1 MEILTAGGPVAPER
15 GTDEAPGLV
24 ELLSAQ
30 ARKRPDD
37 IAVEYRDETLTFAE
51 LVGRATELAAGLRSR
66 GLRRDDCVGIFLEP
80 SAALPVAV
88 WGVLFAGAAYLP
100 LSPDYPDERI
110 RAMAEDSRAPVLLT
124 EAPLRDRLAALAP
137 PGTALVTPAELA
149 AGARAAADGP
159 AGAPAPAPAPAPGSL
174 APGAPATAPTPTPT
188 APSPGAPTLAPGVP
202 TSPAPAAPSPGA
214 PPLAAPSPGAP
225 PLAAPSAGSPAP
237 AAPPPGALAYVI
249 YTSGSTG
256 RPKGVMVEHRAIAHQ
271 MRWLA
276 RTYGLGPSSTVLQK
290 TPMSFDAAQWEIL
303 APCLGS
309 RIVPAAPGAYRD
321 PGALLDTVVRHGV
334 TVMQCVPTLLQALLD
349 TDRLPDCDTLTQVF
363 CGGEALS
370 RRLAQRFTETLH
382 KCELVNLYGPTECT
396 VNASAC
402 TVDPS
407 SVADGPSGV
416 PIGTPVD
423 GLAFHV
429 LDERMRPVAP
439 GAVGELYI
447 SGVQVARGYR
457 HRPDLTAE
465 RFLDNPFSTDPAH
478 AVLYRTGDRVHREG
492 GTYRFD
498 GRVDRQVKLRGYRVE
513 LDEIRLAIETHD
525 WVRNAAV
532 LVKDDPASGHRSLVA
547 CVELSPR
554 EAALM
559 DQGSHDRHHVSKAGR
574 FQVRAQLSD
583 GGCRDTADLAGRHR
597 VDLPGRTPTAEQC
610 RRVFARKT
618 YRFYEGGETRPE
630 ELLALLAA
638 RTPGAAPRRPEQL
651 RAAELG
657 AVLRYFGQYTSDER
671 LLPKYGYA
679 SPGSLYA
686 AQLYLEVTGPD
697 GCAGLAPGHW
707 YYHPVEHRVYL
718 IEAGSD
724 GRDGRG
730 GPGGHDGHSGGGGH
744 GGDDGCAADAG
755 DAGPGGEAGPGGPGG
770 DGGPR
775 EDGGPGGDGGPR
787 EDGGPRGDGGPGIRF
802 HFAGRRGAIAP
813 VYRNNVQEVLEI
825 EAGHMAGLL
834 EEVLPAYGLDI
845 AEAPHTP
852 GSMRRLH
859 CAEEDH
865 YLGAFD
871 LVPYRADR
879 PDVPV
884 DVYLQVHPGRVP
896 GMAAGQYHHTGGAL
910 ERIADELVLKRHVIA
925 INQQVYERAAFG
937 ITLVS
942 PAPEHPRSY
951 LDLGRRLQRLQMN
964 GAGFGFMPSGY
975 SSRTGHDLP
984 AARRMEAV
992 LRAAG
997 RPTGPSYFF
1006 VGGRVSAGQLAHR
1019 GMREDSVHMRGPTEM
1034 IRADLVEL
1042 LPDYMVPHRLV
1053 VMDRLP
1059 LTASGKVD
1067 LRALESAPE
1076 TDFAT
1081 AGRPFVAPST
1091 TTERIVRDLWQA
1103 GTGQQAASIR
1113 DDFFECGGNSLIA
1126 VGLVNRVNRRFGC
1139 ALPLQVLFESP
1150 TIEELARRVDGQRGA
1165 SSSRLVPLGAAR
1177 AGRPVYCWPGLGGY
1191 PMNLRPLAR
1200 RLDAGRPFL
1209 GIQAHGVNAGEQPYA
1224 TITEMAGRDVRA
1236 ITEVQPNG
1244 PYTLCGYS
1252 FGARVAFETAHLL
1265 EREGHRVDRLLLLA
1279 PGSPKLRTAGSGRAS
1294 YTDPAYLTILYS
1306 VFAGAVTGPGLE
1318 ACLRATTDE
1327 ESFVS
1332 HLTGHFDGLDREMV
1346 RRITA
1351 VVRQTYDFGY
1361 TFGELRTRRVEAPV
1375 TVVKAAGDDYSFL
1388 DGSTGWSATEPRVH
1402 QLGSG
1407 HYDILREPGVAE
1419 LARLIGPLL
1428 ARTD

>member
-1 MEILTAGGPVAPER
+1 MAPVR

-24 ELLSAQ
+24 DLLCAQ
-30 ARKRPDD
+30 ARTRPDD
-37 IAVEYRDETLTFAE
+37 IAVEYGEETLTFAE
-51 LVGRATELAAGLRSR
+51 LAGRAGEVAAGLNSR
-66 GLRRDDCVGIFLEP
+66 GLGRDDCVGIFLEP

-137 PGTALVTPAELA
+137 PGATLLTPAGLA
-149 AGARAAADGP
+149 TGPGAAADGP
-159 AGAPAPAPAPAPGSL
+159 AGSAAPRDPAPG
-174 APGAPATAPTPTPT
+174 AHGPA
-188 APSPGAPTLAPGVP
+188 
-202 TSPAPAAPSPGA
+202 SPAPGD
-214 PPLAAPSPGAP
+214 
-225 PLAAPSAGSPAP
+225 
-237 AAPPPGALAYVI
+237 LAYVI

-256 RPKGVMVEHRAIAHQ
+256 RPKGVMVEHRGIAHQ
-271 MRWLA
+271 MHWLA

-321 PGALLDTVVRHGV
+321 PEALLDTVVRHGV
-334 TVMQCVPTLLQALLD
+334 TVLQCVPTLLQALLD
-349 TDRLPDCDTLTQVF
+349 SERLPACDSLTQVF

-396 VNASAC
+396 VNASAQ

-407 SVADGPSGV
+407 SVGDGPAGV

-465 RFLDNPFSTDPAH
+465 RFLDNPFSADPAH
-478 AVLYRTGDRVHREG
+478 TVLYRTGDLVHREG

-513 LDEIRLAIETHD
+513 PDEIRLAIEAHD

-532 LVKDDPASGHRSLVA
+532 LVKDDPASGHRNLVA

-559 DQGSHDRHHVSKAGR
+559 DQGDHDRHHVSKAGR

-583 GGCRDTADLAGRHR
+583 GGCRDAADLAGRHR

-638 RTPGAAPRRPEQL
+638 RTPGAAPRRPERL

-707 YYHPVEHRVYL
+707 YYHPVEHRLYL
-718 IEAGSD
+718 VDAGSGDDGGRADADGGDGSD
-724 GRDGRG
+724 GSGDGGDRGRG
-730 GPGGHDGHSGGGGH
+730 ASDGHGGH
-744 GGDDGCAADAG
+744 GG
-755 DAGPGGEAGPGGPGG
+755 GG
-770 DGGPR
+770 DHGGGR
-775 EDGGPGGDGGPR
+775 GGDR
-787 EDGGPRGDGGPGIRF
+787 GPGIRF
-802 HFAGRRGAIAP
+802 HFAGRRGAIEP

-845 AEAPHTP
+845 AEAPCTP

-859 CAEEDH
+859 CADEDH

-871 LVPYRADR
+871 LVPYRDDR

-942 PAPEHPRSY
+942 PGPEHPRSY

-984 AARRMEAV
+984 AAKRMDAV

-1006 VGGRVSAGQLAHR
+1006 VGGRVSAEQLAHR
-1019 GMREDSVHMRGPTEM
+1019 GMREDSVHMQGPTEM
-1034 IRADLVEL
+1034 IRADLVEI

-1059 LTASGKVD
+1059 LTAGGKVD
-1067 LRALESAPE
+1067 YRALESSPE
-1076 TDFAT
+1076 TDFTT
-1081 AGRPFVAPST
+1081 AGRPFAAPGT
-1091 TTERIVRDLWQA
+1091 TTERIIRDLWQA
-1103 GTGQQAASIR
+1103 GTGQQAASVR

-1126 VGLVNRVNRRFGC
+1126 VGLVNRINRRFGC
-1139 ALPLQVLFESP
+1139 ALPLQVLFASP

-1165 SSSRLVPLGAAR
+1165 SSSRLVPLAAAR
-1177 AGRPVYCWPGLGGY
+1177 SGRPVYCWPGLGGY
-1191 PMNLRPLAR
+1191 PMNLRALAR

-1209 GIQAHGVNAGEQPYA
+1209 GVQAHGVNAGEQPYA
-1224 TITEMAGRDVRA
+1224 TIAEMAGRDVRA
-1236 ITEVQPNG
+1236 ITEAQPEG

-1265 EREGHRVDRLLLLA
+1265 EREGRRVDRLLLLA

-1306 VFAGAVTGPGLE
+1306 VFAGTVTGPGLD

-1332 HLTGHFDGLDREMV
+1332 HLTGQFDGLDGELV

-1351 VVRQTYDFGY
+1351 VVRQTYDFRY
-1361 TFGELRTRRVEAPV
+1361 TFAELRSRRVQAPV
-1375 TVVKAAGDDYSFL
+1375 TVVKAAGDDYAFL
-1388 DGSTGWSATEPRVH
+1388 DDSTGWSAAAPAIHR
-1402 QLGSG
+1402 LDAG

-1419 LARLIGPLL
+1419 LADLVGPFL
-1428 ARTD
+1428 AGTD

>member
-1 MEILTAGGPVAPER
+1 MEILTEHGPVAPER
-15 GTDEAPGLV
+15 GTDGSPSLV
-24 ELLSAQ
+24 DLLSAQ
-30 ARKRPDD
+30 ARIRPDA

-51 LVGRATELAAGLRSR
+51 LVGRATESAATLRGR
-66 GLRRDDCVGIFLEP
+66 GVRRDDCVGVFLEP
-80 SAALPVAV
+80 STALPVAV

-110 RAMAEDSRAPVLLT
+110 RATAEDSRVSVVLT
-124 EAPLRDRLAALAP
+124 EEPLRDRLTALVP
-137 PGTALVTPAELA
+137 PGTTLLTPAGTA
-149 AGARAAADGP
+149 TGPRAEG
-159 AGAPAPAPAPAPGSL
+159 
-174 APGAPATAPTPTPT
+174 
-188 APSPGAPTLAPGVP
+188 
-202 TSPAPAAPSPGA
+202 AAPVGTTTGSGA
-214 PPLAAPSPGAP
+214 DAP
-225 PLAAPSAGSPAP
+225 AGSPAP
-237 AAPPPGALAYVI
+237 GDLAYVI
-249 YTSGSTG
+249 HTSGSTG
-256 RPKGVMVEHRAIAHQ
+256 RPKGVMVEHRGIVHQ

-276 RTYGLGPSSTVLQK
+276 RTYGLGPSTTVLQK

-303 APCLGS
+303 APCVGS
-309 RIVPAAPGAYRD
+309 RIVLAGPGAYRD
-321 PGALLDTVVRHGV
+321 PEALVDTVVRHGV
-334 TVMQCVPTLLQALLD
+334 TALQCVPTLLQALLD
-349 TDRLPDCDTLTQVF
+349 TERLPACDSLTQVF

-370 RRLAQRFTETLH
+370 RRLAQRFAETLG

-396 VNASAC
+396 INASAC

-407 SVADGPSGV
+407 PVAGGPSGV
-416 PIGTPVD
+416 PIGVPVD

-439 GAVGELYI
+439 GATGELYI
-447 SGVQVARGYR
+447 SGVQVARGYL

-465 RFLDNPFSTDPAH
+465 RFLDNPFSDDPEH
-478 AVLYRTGDRVHREG
+478 AVLYRTGDLVHREDG
-492 GTYRFD
+492 AYRFG

-513 LDEIRLAIETHD
+513 LDEIRLAVEAHD

-532 LVKDDPASGHRSLVA
+532 LVKDDPATGYRNLVA

-559 DQGSHDRHHVSKAGR
+559 DQGNHDRHHVSKSGR

-583 GGCRDTADLAGRHR
+583 GGCRDTADLAGRRR
-597 VDLPGRTPTAEQC
+597 VDLPGRTPTAAQR

-618 YRFYEGGETRPE
+618 YRFYDGGDPRPDA
-630 ELLALLAA
+630 LLALLAA
-638 RTPGAAPRRPEQL
+638 RTPGAAPRRPDRL
-651 RAAELG
+651 SAAELG
-657 AVLRYFGQYTSDER
+657 SVLRYFGQYTSDER

-686 AQLYLEVTGPD
+686 TQLYLEVTGPD

-707 YYHPVEHRVYL
+707 YHHPVEHRLYL
-718 IEAGSD
+718 IEAGD
-724 GRDGRG
+724 GRDG
-730 GPGGHDGHSGGGGH
+730 
-744 GGDDGCAADAG
+744 
-755 DAGPGGEAGPGGPGG
+755 E
-770 DGGPR
+770 
-775 EDGGPGGDGGPR
+775 
-787 EDGGPRGDGGPGIRF
+787 PGIRF
-802 HFAGRRGAIAP
+802 HFAGRRRAIEP

-834 EEVLPAYGLDI
+834 EEVLPAYGLDV
-845 AEAPHTP
+845 AAAPYTPEA
-852 GSMRRLH
+852 MRRLH

-884 DVYLQVHPGRVP
+884 DVYVQIHPGRVP
-896 GMAAGQYHHTGGAL
+896 GMMAGQYRYADGTL

-942 PAPEHPRSY
+942 PGPEHPHSY

-964 GAGFGFMPSGY
+964 DAGFGFMSSGY

-992 LRAAG
+992 LRSCG

-1006 VGGRVSAGQLAHR
+1006 VGGRVSPEQVAHR
-1019 GMREDSVHMRGPTEM
+1019 GMREDSVHMQGPTEM

-1042 LPDYMVPHRLV
+1042 LPDYMVPNRLV

-1059 LTASGKVD
+1059 LTANGKID
-1067 LRALESAPE
+1067 LRALETAPE
-1076 TDFAT
+1076 TDFTA
-1081 AGRPFVAPST
+1081 AGRPFVAPRT

-1103 GTGQQAASIR
+1103 GTGQRAASVR

-1126 VGLVNRVNRRFGC
+1126 VGLVHRINRRFGC
-1139 ALPLQVLFESP
+1139 ALPMQVLFESP
-1150 TIEELARRVDGQRGA
+1150 TIEELARRVDGLRGA
-1165 SSSRLVPLGAAR
+1165 SASRLVPLGAAR
-1177 AGRPVYCWPGLGGY
+1177 SGRPVYCWPGLGGY

-1200 RLDAGRPFL
+1200 RLDTGRPFL
-1209 GIQAHGVNAGEQPYA
+1209 GIQAHGVNAGEDPYA
-1224 TITEMAGRDVRA
+1224 TIAEMAARDVRA
-1236 ITEVQPNG
+1236 ITEAQPDG

-1265 EREGHRVDRLLLLA
+1265 ERDGRRVDRLFLIA
-1279 PGSPKLRTAGSGRAS
+1279 PGSPKLRTAGGGGRAS

-1306 VFAGAVTGPGLE
+1306 VFAGVVTGPALE

-1332 HLTGHFDGLDREMV
+1332 HLVGQFDGLDGELV
-1346 RRITA
+1346 RRITE
-1351 VVRQTYDFGY
+1351 VVRRTYEFHY
-1361 TFGELRTRRVEAPV
+1361 TFAELRSRWIQAPV
-1375 TVVKAAGDDYSFL
+1375 TVVKASGDDYSFL
-1388 DGSTGWSATEPRVH
+1388 DDSTGWSAAEPEIH
-1402 QLGSG
+1402 ELAAD
-1407 HYDILREPGVAE
+1407 HYGILREPGVGE
-1419 LARLIGPLL
+1419 LARLIADRLDT
-1428 ARTD
+1428 AD